1 MVTVELARRLRDARL
16 RNVLGDH
23 LVALLHGADGWR
35 VGPARSPELMPGRRC
50 RCPLAQ
56 CGVTGGGTR

>member
-23 LVALLHGADGWR
+23 LVALLHGAGA
-35 VGPARSPELMPGRRC
+35 VGAPWHSAG
-50 RCPLAQ
+50 
-56 CGVTGGGTR
+56 